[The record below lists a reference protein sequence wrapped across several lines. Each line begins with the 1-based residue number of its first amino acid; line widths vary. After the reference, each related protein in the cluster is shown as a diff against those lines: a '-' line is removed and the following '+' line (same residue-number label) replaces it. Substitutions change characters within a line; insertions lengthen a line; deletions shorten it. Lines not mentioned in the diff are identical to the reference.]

1 MANIAP
7 DFYQAF
13 YVFME
18 KVFDFLS
25 LIFLFLKYEH

>member
-1 MANIAP
+1 MAIIGP
-7 DFYQAF
+7 DFYQVF

-25 LIFLFLKYEH
+25 LILLFLKYEH